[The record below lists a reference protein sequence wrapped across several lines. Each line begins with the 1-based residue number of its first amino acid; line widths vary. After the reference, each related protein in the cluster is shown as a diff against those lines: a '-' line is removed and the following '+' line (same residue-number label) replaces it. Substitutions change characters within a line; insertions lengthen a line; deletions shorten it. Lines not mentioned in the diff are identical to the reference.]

1 MAVAAVSPDTPTDDA
16 PPWDVNEP
24 AQEALSYL
32 KDQKNFSLQEFEEQA
47 LRTDA
52 AKTRFA
58 EERKRLEE
66 EEGIALEENFDI
78 SKRDVTTAKKFM
90 KRMMKLDTGVEIRLG
105 PKVLDK
111 PHDVLEKGFD
121 EERKMNYIKVYFNED
136 LA

>member
-1 MAVAAVSPDTPTDDA
+1 
-16 PPWDVNEP
+16 
-24 AQEALSYL
+24 
-32 KDQKNFSLQEFEEQA
+32 
-47 LRTDA
+47 
-52 AKTRFA
+52 
-58 EERKRLEE
+58 
-66 EEGIALEENFDI
+66 
-78 SKRDVTTAKKFM
+78 M